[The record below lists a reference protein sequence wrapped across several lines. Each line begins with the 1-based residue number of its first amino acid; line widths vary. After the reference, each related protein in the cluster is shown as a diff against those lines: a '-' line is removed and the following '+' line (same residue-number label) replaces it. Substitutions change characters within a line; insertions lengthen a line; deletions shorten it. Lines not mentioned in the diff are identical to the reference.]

1 MSRICCFCFVH
12 RKQCQDIAN
21 PVTALMRMCRLEM
34 LLMWYLSIDW
44 AAGELT
50 VIQFTH
56 VCILLMSRDY
66 RLVSRKNVLESLV
79 RFARKSTQRK
89 PKEDGVLV
97 LKVFAF
103 LPQMGRETIP
113 FFPSISASIYLQA
126 FLTSVSFSRLLPSSH
141 HLLRLCHWRISLHKR
156 LWQGFS

>member
-1 MSRICCFCFVH
+1 MPGHCKSSDSTNANVPLGDVADVVPFDWLSSRRTYSNTVY
-12 RKQCQDIAN
+12 
-21 PVTALMRMCRLEM
+21 TRLYPFDFSW
-34 LLMWYLSIDW
+34 L
-44 AAGELT
+44 
-50 VIQFTH
+50 V
-56 VCILLMSRDY
+56 Y
-66 RLVSRKNVLESLV
+66 RLVSRKDALESLV
-79 RFARKSTQRK
+79 RFARKSTHRK

-103 LPQMGRETIP
+103 LPQMGREPIP
-113 FFPSISASIYLQA
+113 FFPSISASMYLEA